1 MSTLLKISIKKG
13 FLRLVKTAEPLPEPT
28 PVKRIRA
35 LAVLVTS
42 DFMNLRPMQDQTL
55 SEKDRKGN
63 YSGTPTTVRLG
74 DWTEI

>member
-1 MSTLLKISIKKG
+1 M
-13 FLRLVKTAEPLPEPT
+13 KTAEPLPEPT

-35 LAVLVTS
+35 LAVLVAS